1 MCIHMHLVT
10 PSIRCQTIIYKI
22 LHRKQ
27 GGEGERRCSGS
38 VNSSISTGGTRRFT
52 LLANQVKSHEWVKH
66 RGLWLRKTAQEP
78 AYVAYQNNFA

>member
-1 MCIHMHLVT
+1 VYT
-10 PSIRCQTIIYKI
+10 YAFSYSINKMPNNHIQNTTQKTR
-22 LHRKQ
+22 
-27 GGEGERRCSGS
+27 GEGELRCSGS